1 MSGRYGQIMLLIITQ
16 FVAQTIL
23 FNNSKTNAYDFFFS
37 KINYKN
43 NFLPFFRFMKH
54 EFSTWEVNGTTYIQ
68 ESPSVLVQPVN
79 FYFKLNT

>member
-23 FNNSKTNAYDFFFS
+23 FNNSKTKRLRFFFKKKH
-37 KINYKN
+37 KI
-43 NFLPFFRFMKH
+43 FFSRFMKH